1 MPSSTPESGINRNR
15 RSTSQQIENERS
27 SEVADNLSYNEAK
40 NETRSF
46 WLSLLKRLFKEQP
59 WGAIG
64 GTITMIMLL
73 VGIFA
78 GMLAPYGMNE
88 TNVAVKLSPPSSQHL
103 LGTDHLGR
111 DILSRVI
118 YGARISVIVG
128 LSASVIAT
136 ALNILI
142 GVVSGYVGGKLDMIV
157 QRLVDA
163 ALCIPNLILLMVF
176 ISIIGTG
183 MWQIIV
189 VLGISWGINSSRIIR
204 SAVIGI
210 IVNPYVQAAMAI
222 GASTPRI
229 LFRHILPNIMAPT
242 IIIFTIRVPAV
253 ILAEAALSFLGL
265 GIPPPAPSWGGMLS
279 GAGRAYMFEAP
290 WMAFWPGLA
299 LALVVYFVNMFGDA
313 VRDILDP
320 RMRGGGGRF
329 GHGVRATG
337 GAVKPRRLS
346 LSR

>member
-1 MPSSTPESGINRNR
+1 M
-15 RSTSQQIENERS
+15 
-27 SEVADNLSYNEAK
+27 ADNLSNNEVEK
-40 NETRSF
+40 KERSF
-46 WLSLLKRLFKEQP
+46 WLNLLKRLLKERL
-59 WGAIG
+59 WGSIGGAI
-64 GTITMIMLL
+64 MLIMLL

-78 GMLAPYGMNE
+78 DVLAPYGMNE
-88 TNVAVKLSPPSSQHL
+88 TNVAIKLSPPSSQYL
-103 LGTDHLGR
+103 FGTDHLGR
-111 DILSRVI
+111 DIFSRVI

-136 ALNILI
+136 TLNILI
-142 GVVSGYVGGKLDMIV
+142 GVVSGYVGGKLDMFV

-163 ALCIPNLILLMVF
+163 ALCIPNLILLMVLITVF
-176 ISIIGTG
+176 GAG

-189 VLGISWGINSSRIIR
+189 VLGISWGINASRVIR

-210 IVNPYVQAAMAI
+210 MANPYVHAAKAI

-229 LFRHILPNIMAPT
+229 LFRHVLPNIMAPT
-242 IIIFTIRVPAV
+242 IIVFTVRVPAV
-253 ILAEAALSFLGL
+253 ILAEASLSFLGL

-313 VRDILDP
+313 IRDILDP
-320 RMRGGGGRF
+320 RLKGGSGRF
-329 GHGVRATG
+329 DRGVDATAG
-337 GAVKPRRLS
+337 GTIKLRKLARL
-346 LSR
+346 R

>member
-1 MPSSTPESGINRNR
+1 MRQQLDK
-15 RSTSQQIENERS
+15 RSTEMPDNRS
-27 SEVADNLSYNEAK
+27 LHEVK
-40 NETRSF
+40 KKTGSF
-46 WLSLLKRLFKEQP
+46 WLSFLKRLIKERP
-59 WGAIG
+59 WGSIG
-64 GTITMIMLL
+64 GAIMLIIL
-73 VGIFA
+73 FVGIFA
-78 GMLAPYGMNE
+78 NALAPYGMNE

-111 DILSRVI
+111 DILSRII

-163 ALCIPNLILLMVF
+163 MLCIPNLILLMVV
-176 ISIIGTG
+176 ITVIGPG

-189 VLGISWGINSSRIIR
+189 VLGISWGINASRVIR

-210 IVNPYVQAAMAI
+210 MANPYVDAAKAI
-222 GASTPRI
+222 GTSTPMI
-229 LFRHILPNIMAPT
+229 LFRHVLPNIMAPT
-242 IIIFTIRVPAV
+242 IIVFTVRVPAV

-329 GHGVRATG
+329 GRVVRNANSS
-337 GAVKPRRLS
+337 VKGRKLPPQ
-346 LSR
+346 